1 MVYAA
6 PRGNRDMR
14 CAINHTNRLIVDSV
28 RNVGSTGRLH
38 GAGEAILPTTNE
50 ARTVECRFKVRG
62 HGRAVIVLLHIVFA
76 A

>member
-6 PRGNRDMR
+6 PRGNRNM
-14 CAINHTNRLIVDSV
+14 CSAIDHTNRLIVDSV

-50 ARTVECRFKVRG
+50 TRTIECRLKVRG